1 MENIELKLWK
11 ILRYIKDPMIIKLT
25 NDTET
30 EMRKKVSSNMFFKIS
45 DQIRN
50 QIISSVQDQIKKDIT
65 DGKY

>member
-11 ILRYIKDPMIIKLT
+11 ILRYKKDPMIIKLT

-50 QIISSVQDQIKKDIT
+50 QIIISVQDQIKKDIT

>member
-11 ILRYIKDPMIIKLT
+11 ILKDKKDPMIIKLT

-30 EMRKKVSSNMFFKIS
+30 EMRKKVSGNMFFKIN

-50 QIISSVQDQIKKDIT
+50 QIISSVQYQIKKEL
-65 DGKY
+65 